1 VNRGIFV
8 KLKIPENRKIA
19 PFLVFY
25 IITSSQIGLGVL
37 GFQRIIAKDAGT
49 DSWISIIIGGI
60 LLQILMIC
68 IYKMLNI
75 VKGDWYDVH
84 AFIFGEK
91 ISKIFSLLLAIY
103 ACFKMITVLRGYIEI
118 VQVWMFHTFN
128 TFKFGLAFLLLSV
141 YIVYGGFRTIV
152 GINVFSMIILFLVMP
167 LFLYTVPYANPS
179 FLKPV
184 FSHSLGEIFKAVI
197 GISYSYMGYE
207 IILFIYP
214 FLKEPAKSKKWAHFA
229 LLFTTLFYLYIA
241 ILTFMFFPVEA
252 IDQLIWASLNMWKI
266 IEMPF
271 VERFEYIGIATWFVI
286 MLPKVCLYLWI
297 SGQMLKRSFD
307 VRLRTSIPIIA
318 SLCLIVLPFMENR
331 TQIHS
336 AIDFVSQIDLYL
348 TGIYIPIL
356 FICVL
361 IVWKVKKRGKTS
373 N

>member
-1 VNRGIFV
+1 
-8 KLKIPENRKIA
+8 
-19 PFLVFY
+19 
-25 IITSSQIGLGVL
+25 
-37 GFQRIIAKDAGT
+37 
-49 DSWISIIIGGI
+49 
-60 LLQILMIC
+60 
-68 IYKMLNI
+68 
-75 VKGDWYDVH
+75 
-84 AFIFGEK
+84 
-91 ISKIFSLLLAIY
+91 
-103 ACFKMITVLRGYIEI
+103 
-118 VQVWMFHTFN
+118 
-128 TFKFGLAFLLLSV
+128 
-141 YIVYGGFRTIV
+141 
-152 GINVFSMIILFLVMP
+152 
-167 LFLYTVPYANPS
+167 
-179 FLKPV
+179 
-184 FSHSLGEIFKAVI
+184 
-197 GISYSYMGYE
+197 
-207 IILFIYP
+207 
-214 FLKEPAKSKKWAHFA
+214 
-229 LLFTTLFYLYIA
+229 
-241 ILTFMFFPVEA
+241 PVEA

-297 SGQMLKRSFD
+297 SGRMLKRSFD

>member
-1 VNRGIFV
+1 M
-8 KLKIPENRKIA
+8 KLKVPENRKIA

-241 ILTFMFFPVEA
+241 ILTFMFFPVEVHRST
-252 IDQLIWASLNMWKI
+252 DMGK
-266 IEMPF
+266 F
-271 VERFEYIGIATWFVI
+271 KYVENY
-286 MLPKVCLYLWI
+286 
-297 SGQMLKRSFD
+297 
-307 VRLRTSIPIIA
+307 
-318 SLCLIVLPFMENR
+318 
-331 TQIHS
+331 
-336 AIDFVSQIDLYL
+336 
-348 TGIYIPIL
+348 
-356 FICVL
+356 
-361 IVWKVKKRGKTS
+361 
-373 N
+373 